1 MKGEFM
7 RITKEDLILRE
18 CAELWIN
25 LNKAELAYQRA
36 MLESEASAEAQEA
49 QEDE

>member
-1 MKGEFM
+1 M

-36 MLESEASAEAQEA
+36 MLESEASAAEQEA
-49 QEDE
+49 KKDE

>member
-1 MKGEFM
+1 M

-25 LNKAELAYQRA
+25 LNKANKAELAYQRA
-36 MLESEASAEAQEA
+36 MLESEASAAEQEA
-49 QEDE
+49 KKDE